1 MPGAAATLRVAL
13 RSVAAT
19 VADAVVVVAIKQ
31 VALLCAAAAATAV
44 AIAPRASA
52 DQSAEDDLL
61 PSARAMKHS
70 PMHQDFELGANL
82 KATLANLAS
91 LPVEFRFAQVSYAHC
106 I

>member
-31 VALLCAAAAATAV
+31 VALLCAAAATAV